1 MKMDKHSLFRE
12 RSLQAISELID
23 TTDGSLYQQATDI
36 LHHALNSY
44 ASLLIEVDRT
54 TQSKR
59 LLATSPKM
67 RAEENICRDLET
79 LLTQQMKYTQDDY
92 FIIPMHTALRFPQER
107 YVVQHQIEGYFGT
120 TSQSSEPGSQCYLFI
135 TLTTEPIDDPDTL
148 YEWHQLIAQ
157 IVQQNQRHDY
167 LARRVDLLLNRLNH
181 EVSHDNLTNLMNKS
195 YLTDTLERLMISP
208 PETGPKPFSLGL
220 LDIKNFSLI
229 NDVHGIYIGD
239 QVLKHVAQIMAT
251 LIQDEQFVFRLAN
264 DEFAFITFRQNPVSL
279 CEKMIKQIS
288 YGYHDTHH
296 HISLKTRIGLA
307 TYVESSVH
315 ADELLL
321 HASLA
326 LKECKTAD
334 HPICS
339 YETSLSDAYLRKTE
353 LINALKKE
361 LNTSIEASDALSIK
375 LQPIVRRHQSIWSYF
390 EVLARWTH
398 PTLGEISPIEFIE
411 VAEES
416 GLIISLGRRIIKLA
430 CLAKQEIES
439 HGCHIRLSIN
449 CSAQELSQS
458 HLYTD
463 YLTEQITAFG
473 FHPEEFTIEITETT
487 LLVQQHLA
495 KKTLRQLRTAGFKIA
510 LDDFGTGYSSL
521 NYIHSYPIDCI
532 KIDASFIKNMLNS
545 YKSEKVVSLIIQL
558 ANQLNIDLVA
568 EGVEQQHILN
578 KLYNMG
584 CSQIQGYWF
593 SRPIPSQDVVRH
605 LLNQSQTSASDTD
618 TLVNLRSS

>member
-1 MKMDKHSLFRE
+1 MDKHSLFRE

-23 TTDGSLYQQATDI
+23 TTDGSLYQHATDI
-36 LHHALNSY
+36 LHHALSSY
-44 ASLLIEVDRT
+44 ASLLIEIDRT
-54 TQSKR
+54 SQSKR

-67 RAEENICRDLET
+67 RAEDNICRDLET
-79 LLTQQMKYTQDDY
+79 LLTQQMKYIRDDY
-92 FIIPMHTALRFPQER
+92 FIIPVHTSLRFPQER

-120 TSQSSEPGSQCYLFI
+120 TLQCSVPGNLCYVFI
-135 TLTTEPIDDPDTL
+135 SLTTEPIDDPDTL

-157 IVQQNQRHDY
+157 IIQQNQKHDY

-208 PETGPKPFSLGL
+208 PETGPKLFSLGL

-229 NDVHGIYIGD
+229 NDVHGAYAGD
-239 QVLKHVAQIMAT
+239 QVLKYVAQVMT
-251 LIQDEQFVFRLAN
+251 NLIQDEQFVFRLAN

-288 YGYHDTHH
+288 HGYHDAQH
-296 HISLKTRIGLA
+296 HISLKVRIGLA
-307 TYVESSVH
+307 TYTQSSVN

-326 LKECKTAD
+326 LKECKTANQM
-334 HPICS
+334 ICS
-339 YETSLSDAYLRKTE
+339 YETSLSEAYLRKTE

-361 LNTSIEASDALSIK
+361 LSQCIDASDALYIK
-375 LQPIVRRHQSIWSYF
+375 LQPIVRRHQGVWSYF
-390 EVLARWTH
+390 EVLARWMH
-398 PTLGEISPIEFIE
+398 PTLGEISPVEFIE

-416 GLIISLGRRIIKLA
+416 GLIISLGRRIIRLA
-430 CLAKQEIES
+430 CLAKQDIES
-439 HGCHIRLSIN
+439 HGYQIRLSIN

-458 HLYTD
+458 HIYTE
-463 YLTEQITAFG
+463 YLTEQVSSFG
-473 FHPEEFTIEITETT
+473 FNPDEFTIEITETT

-495 KKTLRQLRTAGFKIA
+495 KKTLGQLRSAGFKIA

-545 YKSEKVVSLIIQL
+545 YKSEQVVSLIIQL

-568 EGVEQQHILN
+568 EGVEQKHILY
-578 KLYNMG
+578 KLYHMG
-584 CSQIQGYWF
+584 CNQIQGYWF
-593 SRPIPSQDVVRH
+593 SCPILTQEVISH
-605 LLNQSQTSASDTD
+605 LLTQTQSSASDT
-618 TLVNLRSS
+618 LINLRSS